1 MAADHLQ
8 TNKNGIAK
16 QSRHKPTEHNSNQL
30 RGTYSS
36 NEPMGGYIDTIFFC
50 VKSFEKNI
58 CIKKWTNKIV
68 N

>member
-36 NEPMGGYIDTIFFC
+36 NEPMGG
-50 VKSFEKNI
+50 
-58 CIKKWTNKIV
+58 
-68 N
+68 